1 MDCFGCRMLVGCA
14 LMGTGLFLGSA
25 IGQSAVPQPAAD
37 SASSVVKI
45 EVDLR
50 QDSGPFAPAYNWFGY
65 DEANYTT
72 APSGPGLLKELH
84 DLSPVP
90 VYIRVHHLLTSGD
103 GKGEL
108 KFSSTNVY
116 SEDAQG
122 HPVYDFK
129 LLDGIFDAFKAAGVR
144 PMVELGFMPKDL
156 AADVPGRTEPYQVHF
171 PKSTVS
177 GKSNNPPK
185 DYDKWRE
192 LVRVVTAHLVERYG
206 KGEVLGWYFEVW
218 NEPDIDY
225 WHVSPEEYWKLY
237 DYAVA
242 GVRAALPGAK
252 VGGPASTGPGGEKAR
267 LFLQHFL
274 EHVNTGKSAADGGA
288 VPLDFISFH
297 AKGSPTIADGRVTMG
312 LNRELNDAD
321 RGFEVVAGF
330 PRFQHLPIILSE
342 ADPEGCAACSSKM
355 NPANNYRNG
364 TLYPAYTAAAYKG
377 LIELGNRRAVNL
389 ISMLS
394 WSFEFEDRDYFE
406 GFRDLATN
414 GVDKPILNYFRMLGL
429 MAGDQVKAT
438 STGALP
444 LDTLLHTGARQIPDV
459 DVFATRAARR
469 ASVMVWNYDDF
480 NVPATP
486 AATTIHVEGIPGEVK
501 RALVTQYRIDDT
513 HSNAYTAWLQM
524 GSPQHPDGPQ
534 IAQLKAAGQLQM
546 YGSPAW
552 VDVRGGAVDL
562 SSEMPRE
569 SVALF
574 ELSW

>member
-1 MDCFGCRMLVGCA
+1 MDRFGRCGLLGCA
-14 LMGTGLFLGSA
+14 LLLPVFLFGSA
-25 IGQSAVPQPAAD
+25 VAQDAEPQSAAGALAPQV
-37 SASSVVKI
+37 SI
-45 EVDLR
+45 QVDLK
-50 QDSGPFAPAYNWFGY
+50 QDLGPLTPVYNWFGY

-72 APSGPGLLKELH
+72 ATHGPELLKELH

-122 HPVYDFK
+122 RPVYDFK

-171 PKSTVS
+171 PQSTIS

-192 LVRVVTAHLVERYG
+192 LVRAVTAHLVERYG
-206 KGEVLGWYFEVW
+206 RNEVLGWYFEVW

-225 WHVSPEEYWKLY
+225 WHSSPGEYWKLY
-237 DYAVA
+237 DFSVA

-252 VGGPASTGPGGEKAR
+252 VGGPASTGPGSEKANK
-267 LFLQHFL
+267 FLRNFL
-274 EHVNTGKSAADGGA
+274 EHVNSGKSVVDGGP

-297 AKGSPTIADGRVTMG
+297 AKGSPVIDGGRVTMG

-321 RGFEVVAGF
+321 KGFEVVAGF

-364 TLYPAYTAAAYKG
+364 TLYPAYTAAAYKA
-377 LIELGNRRAVNL
+377 LLELGDRRGVDL

-406 GFRDLATN
+406 GFRSLATN
-414 GVDKPILNYFRMLGL
+414 GVDKPILNLFRMLGL
-429 MAGDQVKAT
+429 MAGDRVKAS

-444 LDTLLHTGARQIPDV
+444 LDTLLHTGARQDADV
-459 DVFATRAARR
+459 DVLATGAVGRACVLA
-469 ASVMVWNYDDF
+469 WNYDDF
-480 NVPATP
+480 NVPATQ
-486 AATTIHVEGIPGEVK
+486 AATTIHVEGVPAGVK

-513 HSNAYTAWLQM
+513 HSNAYTAWQQM
-524 GSPQHPDGPQ
+524 GSPQHPNGGQ
-534 IAQLKAAGQLQM
+534 FAQLQAAGQLQLF
-546 YGSPAW
+546 GSPTW
-552 VDVRGGAVDL
+552 VDVHDGAVDL

-574 ELSW
+574 QLRW